1 MNQITMILIAMFAV
15 YGFYAVLY
23 EIRTWLFRL
32 ARRHCEKIDKPD
44 EMEYNKKN
52 E

>member
-23 EIRTWLFRL
+23 EIRAWLFRL
-32 ARRHCEKIDKPD
+32 ARRRSEKIDKPAD
-44 EMEYNKKN
+44 IEYNKKN

>member
-15 YGFYAVLY
+15 YGFYAALY
-23 EIRTWLFRL
+23 EIRVWLFRL
-32 ARRHCEKIDKPD
+32 ARRRSEKIDKSD
-44 EMEYNKKN
+44 GIEYNKKK

>member
-1 MNQITMILIAMFAV
+1 MNEIVTIVIAMLAV

-23 EIRTWLFRL
+23 EIKRMLLKIAW
-32 ARRHCEKIDKPD
+32 RRDEKIDKSD